1 MSGKATLGSD
11 ECTYLT
17 EGAAWFLSSHLQAH
31 SKMREGEGAGH
42 GAWRMGRP
50 PEGGGCSAKEG
61 RGEANSL

>member
-1 MSGKATLGSD
+1 MSGRATLGND

-17 EGAAWFLSSHLQAH
+17 KGAAWFLSSHLQAH

-50 PEGGGCSAKEG
+50 H
-61 RGEANSL
+61 